1 MLIFAALESPVPACV
16 YHNLI
21 KQNVDTLTDIL
32 DHLKERSKARHCQP
46 TGRQYPEMPAAIVQP
61 FNRLVSEG
69 MGRDVEEKVVILH
82 DHILKSARQRCGIT
96 SMAQLQPKN
105 QISTGQG
112 KVGFGPSCSSNSGP
126 AEFDL
131 TGKENKP
138 WNREWAP
145 TSFKTCK

>member
-46 TGRQYPEMPAAIVQP
+46 TGGRQYPEMPAAIVQP

-69 MGRDVEEKVVILH
+69 MGRDVEEKVVILQ

-96 SMAQLQPKN
+96 SMARLQPKT

-112 KVGFGPSCSSNSGP
+112 KVGLCSSNSGP

-138 WNREWAP
+138 WNREWVP

>member
-96 SMAQLQPKN
+96 SMAQLQPKT

-112 KVGFGPSCSSNSGP
+112 KVGLCSSNSGP

-131 TGKENKP
+131 TGKEN
-138 WNREWAP
+138 
-145 TSFKTCK
+145 